1 MTAKKNRIRKDIH
14 GEWYCTECG
23 KAGFKSKQS
32 GNSHLSSCAGI
43 SGLMTAV
50 VAPDHHQ
57 ATTTTTITIPESLRL
72 SEPFQMAV
80 KAMTAVPLVANDN
93 SMAMLRVQ
101 NAQLVNR
108 LENVEK
114 LAGNHIGHLTGAM
127 SGVQNFFESPSFK
140 WILLGLGVVALIYLF
155 EKGDSKTKQSV
166 GTKLLDLAIKKI

>member
-1 MTAKKNRIRKDIH
+1 MTAKKNRIRQDIH
-14 GEWYCTECG
+14 GAWYCTECG
-23 KAGFKSKQS
+23 KAGFKNKQS

-43 SGLMTAV
+43 SGLMTAM

-57 ATTTTTITIPESLRL
+57 VTTTTIPESLRL

-140 WILLGLGVVALIYLF
+140 WILLGLGLVALVYLF
-155 EKGDSKTKQSV
+155 ENGDSKTKQSV

>member
-1 MTAKKNRIRKDIH
+1 MTAKKNRIRQDIH
-14 GEWYCTECG
+14 GAWYCTECG
-23 KAGFKSKQS
+23 KAGFKNKQS

-43 SGLMTAV
+43 SGLMTAM

-57 ATTTTTITIPESLRL
+57 VTTTTIPESLRL

-108 LENVEK
+108 LENVER

-140 WILLGLGVVALIYLF
+140 WILLGLGLVALVYLF
-155 EKGDSKTKQSV
+155 ENGDSKTKQSV

>member
-1 MTAKKNRIRKDIH
+1 MAAKKNRIRQDIH

-23 KAGFKSKQS
+23 KAGFKNKQS

-43 SGLMTAV
+43 SGLMTAMV
-50 VAPDHHQ
+50 TPDHHQ
-57 ATTTTTITIPESLRL
+57 VTTTTIPESLRS

-101 NAQLVNR
+101 NAELVNR
-108 LENVEK
+108 LENVER

-155 EKGDSKTKQSV
+155 ENGDSKTKQSV